1 MPHGDRLFCDLPAL
15 HAAVLVI
22 WYRIQIRPSL
32 ITFPLVVENCSRLD
46 SNLPYLG
53 DIQFQDIRYSLPNRN
68 TSDSPLKEKLY
79 MKIGS
84 SLKIGTAILISAMWF
99 GSSKAAY
106 IDDLE
111 VYATANS
118 ITATNSGVVNTNL
131 AMNSFE
137 QLSAKDDTIGAVDL
151 TSLNDVGVVGA
162 AYNFAEIFPVT
173 ALSDFLTISAAT
185 VLNCPPV
192 FVGTSV
198 VVALLDSAGKWI
210 DGKTVTPGGIQ
221 ENLNLLV
228 SAGDMFQVALIG
240 IVDASHITDRSN
252 LYSMTVASTAAVP
265 VPAAVW
271 LFGTAMMGLLG
282 LRRKSRMAVAA

>member
-1 MPHGDRLFCDLPAL
+1 
-15 HAAVLVI
+15 
-22 WYRIQIRPSL
+22 
-32 ITFPLVVENCSRLD
+32 
-46 SNLPYLG
+46 
-53 DIQFQDIRYSLPNRN
+53 
-68 TSDSPLKEKLY
+68 

-99 GSSKAAY
+99 GSSNAAY
-106 IDDLE
+106 IDDLA

-151 TSLNDVGVVGA
+151 TSLNDLGVVGA

-185 VLNCPPV
+185 VLNGPPV

-210 DGKTVTPGGIQ
+210 DGKAVTPGGIQ